1 MYIIYIYESTN
12 LRRCLSRSPKSWYPD
27 GTQID
32 SECFIAEMA
41 NPPSEMFVGLD
52 SPHAS
57 HIPEE
62 PQNSA
67 SFVHQKKSLS
77 QDFHRF
83 PESSA
88 RCQSSGSFQSSFS
101 EHSYRPAH
109 GNPAAAQHNT
119 EVNTEV
125 SSSRGKPAR

>member
-1 MYIIYIYESTN
+1 MRLSSLVERSTANVYYIYIYESTN

-62 PQNSA
+62 P
-67 SFVHQKKSLS
+67 
-77 QDFHRF
+77 
-83 PESSA
+83 
-88 RCQSSGSFQSSFS
+88 
-101 EHSYRPAH
+101 
-109 GNPAAAQHNT
+109 
-119 EVNTEV
+119 
-125 SSSRGKPAR
+125 